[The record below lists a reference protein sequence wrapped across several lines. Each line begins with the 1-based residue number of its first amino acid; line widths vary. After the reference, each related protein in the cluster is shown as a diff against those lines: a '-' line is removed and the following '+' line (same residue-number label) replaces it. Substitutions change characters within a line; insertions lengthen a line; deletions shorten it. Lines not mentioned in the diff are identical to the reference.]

1 MKIGIVCYPT
11 FGGSGVVATELG
23 KGLAKVGHEVH
34 FITYKQPMRL
44 NFFSENL
51 FYHEVDIKS
60 YPLFEFA
67 PYELALASKMV
78 SVVKYENLD
87 LLHVHYAIP
96 HASAAYMAKQ
106 ILKTQGI
113 EIPVVTTL
121 HGTDITLVGKDPSYE
136 PVVTFSI
143 NQSDGVTAVSED
155 LKKETFDSFDIKG
168 DIEVIPNFIDLER
181 FKKQRKEHF
190 KLAICPNGE
199 KLLVHTSNFR
209 KVKRVEDVIH
219 VFYNIRKEIPVKLL
233 LVGDGP
239 ERDRM
244 EHLCRTLGACEDI
257 RFLGKLEAVEEVLSV
272 ADLFL
277 MPSEKES
284 FGLAALEAMACE
296 VPVLS
301 SNAGGIPELNLD
313 GLTGFVC
320 AIGDVDDMTKKGLF
334 ILDEGNLPGFK
345 ERALARAKEF
355 DIGQILPQY
364 EDYYRKTIALAE
376 SEKKLVKSSP
386 VKKN

>member
-44 NFFSENL
+44 DFFSENL

-78 SVVKYENLD
+78 SVVKYEKLD

-96 HASAAYMAKQ
+96 HASSAYMAKQ
-106 ILKTQGI
+106 ILKTESIQ
-113 EIPVVTTL
+113 IPVVTTL

-155 LKKETFDSFDIKG
+155 LRKETYDYFDITRE
-168 DIEVIPNFIDLER
+168 IAVIPNFIDLER
-181 FKKQRKEHF
+181 FKKQRKDHF

-199 KLLVHTSNFR
+199 MLLVHTSNFR

-219 VFYNIRKEIPVKLL
+219 VFYNVRKQIPAKLL

-244 EHLCRTLGACEDI
+244 ERLCRSLGTCEDI

-301 SNAGGIPELNLD
+301 SNAGGIPELNLN
-313 GLTGFVC
+313 GITGYACEV
-320 AIGDVDDMTKKGLF
+320 GDVEDMTRRALE
-334 ILDEGNLPGFK
+334 ILDPANLPGFK
-345 ERALARAKEF
+345 ARALARAKEF
-355 DIGQILPQY
+355 DIDQILPLY
-364 EDYYRKTIALAE
+364 VDYYEKTIASLAQTAE
-376 SEKKLVKSSP
+376 
-386 VKKN
+386 